1 MKQLQ
6 NCNGFVKFLNFFF
19 FSSDSRSEKPRE
31 ERDRGEKRM
40 DIDSVDKYEDVSIDH
55 DESTKKKSK
64 KSKKDKNVNKFIYL
78 IFFSKIKIIIK

>member
-1 MKQLQ
+1 LKQLQ

-40 DIDSVDKYEDVSIDH
+40 DIDSVDKYEKRS
-55 DESTKKKSK
+55 ESK
-64 KSKKDKNVNKFIYL
+64 KASKVIKNNLY
-78 IFFSKIKIIIK
+78 